1 MASNDDKNERKIFK
15 FTFPTQLTI
24 SMSSENDD
32 NDQTN
37 FISHLRTVI
46 ILAARKSSS
55 SDIDIDAVD
64 KIVET
69 TIDFVKNILEQM
81 ANENNLSSFSSVD
94 LLNTIRLNPHLI
106 PSRNLYFSIM
116 ETINHL

>member
-1 MASNDDKNERKIFK
+1 MSNVDG
-15 FTFPTQLTI
+15 
-24 SMSSENDD
+24 D
-32 NDQTN
+32 NDQTD

-81 ANENNLSSFSSVD
+81 ANEKNLSSFSSVD
-94 LLNTIRLNPHLI
+94 LLNTIRLNSHLI
-106 PSRNLYFSIM
+106 PGRKLYFSLM
-116 ETINHL
+116 ETLNHL

>member
-1 MASNDDKNERKIFK
+1 MASNNEENEKRIFK
-15 FTFPTQLTI
+15 FTFPTQLTT
-24 SMSSENDD
+24 SMINEDEE
-32 NDQTN
+32 NDQTD

-81 ANENNLSSFSSVD
+81 TNGNNLSSFSSVD

-106 PSRNLYFSIM
+106 PNRKLYLSLM

>member
-1 MASNDDKNERKIFK
+1 MSNVDG
-15 FTFPTQLTI
+15 
-24 SMSSENDD
+24 D
-32 NDQTN
+32 NDQTD

-81 ANENNLSSFSSVD
+81 ANEKNLSSFSSVD
-94 LLNTIRLNPHLI
+94 LLNTIRLNSHLI
-106 PSRNLYFSIM
+106 PSRKLYFSLM
-116 ETINHL
+116 ETLNHL